1 MGMFKK
7 KVIVSNTKDDSKSFE
22 DEFWIDSGAAYSFI
36 PEDYLEKIGFEPS
49 ETRSLVYAD
58 GRLGRCPF
66 GYCNFK
72 IEGLVAINTCAV
84 IAGTKGSMFLLGA
97 TALENFGVSADAVN
111 KQLVPV
117 LAIIGGFIGSK

>member
-7 KVIVSNTKDDSKSFE
+7 KVIVTNTKDDSKSFE
-22 DEFWIDSGAAYSFI
+22 EEFWIDTGALYSFI
-36 PEDYLEKIGFEPS
+36 TEDYLEKIDFVPS
-49 ETRSLVYAD
+49 ETRSLVFAD

-72 IEGLVAINTCAV
+72 IEGLEAVNTCAV

-97 TALENFGVSADAVN
+97 TALENFGVVADPVN
-111 KQLVPV
+111 KNLVPV
-117 LAIIGGFIGSK
+117 LAIIGGFEASR